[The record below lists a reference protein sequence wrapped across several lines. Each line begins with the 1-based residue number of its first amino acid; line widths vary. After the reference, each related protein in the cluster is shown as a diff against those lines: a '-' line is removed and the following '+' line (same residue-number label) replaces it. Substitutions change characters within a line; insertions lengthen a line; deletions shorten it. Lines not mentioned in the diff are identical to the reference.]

1 MRQDFSS
8 AREAQTSIACKTCG
22 EALLAR
28 RTCREA
34 HLFCESCR
42 KRSEVGEYIAQMDTT
57 LENFLEALQCDRI

>member
-1 MRQDFSS
+1 MRNNIFPV
-8 AREAQTSIACKTCG
+8 REAETSIPCKSCG
-22 EALLAR
+22 NRLLAR

>member
-34 HLFCESCR
+34 HLFCEKCR
-42 KRSEVGEYIAQMDTT
+42 TTSDIREYLADMDAA
-57 LENFLEALQCDRI
+57 LEHFLEALNCDRI